1 VVEVVEVVAR
11 RKSPPTSHED
21 SLVVVVAGGQGKK
34 HPPTS
39 RCDSLVVVSKGRV
52 VEKAANESVATRWL
66 LVVVTVAG
74 RLVVPVGGRG
84 KKHPPTCHWD
94 TLVVVMWSKQGW
106 QGVVSNRKNEIC
118 ILQLTYAV
126 VGVRS
131 PV

>member
-1 VVEVVEVVAR
+1 MVEVVEVVKVVAR

-39 RCDSLVVVSKGRV
+39 RRDSLVVVGKGRV

-74 RLVVPVGGRG
+74 RLLVLVGGHGISLR
-84 KKHPPTCHWD
+84 
-94 TLVVVMWSKQGW
+94 
-106 QGVVSNRKNEIC
+106 
-118 ILQLTYAV
+118 
-126 VGVRS
+126 
-131 PV
+131 